1 MARFKLEDR
10 VRLKSTGVEY
20 SISAT
25 ISVFEGGNINL
36 VYELTEGEKDAW
48 GAYINTG
55 ERYRENELEPVDV
68 KRTEK
73 DDLKEELGKL
83 TGTSVPPYVSESVER
98 LTERVNEERAKK
110 ELPPIESSKPQKATP
125 RPAQARVVKRKK

>member
-55 ERYRENELEPVDV
+55 ERYRAVSY
-68 KRTEK
+68 TH
-73 DDLKEELGKL
+73 L
-83 TGTSVPPYVSESVER
+83 TLPTIYSV
-98 LTERVNEERAKK
+98 
-110 ELPPIESSKPQKATP
+110 
-125 RPAQARVVKRKK
+125 